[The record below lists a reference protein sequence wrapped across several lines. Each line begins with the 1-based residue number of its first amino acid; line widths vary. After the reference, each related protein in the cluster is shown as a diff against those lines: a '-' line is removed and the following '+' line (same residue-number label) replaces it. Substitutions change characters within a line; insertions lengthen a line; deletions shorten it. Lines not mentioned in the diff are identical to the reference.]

1 LNKIYTPDHP
11 DVVRAHDLYA
21 GIGIKTQVAKEMD
34 ISVAKAHR
42 LLAVDTQRKETE
54 FETPILPDELP
65 SAEELLE
72 RRKHQYA
79 LKDRAEEARKLI
91 QIKVKIDG
99 PIGILHMGDPHVDD
113 NGTDISAIERHVGL
127 INSTPGLFGGNV
139 GDSQNNWVGR
149 LAHLFGEQS
158 LSAAE
163 AWVLTEWL
171 INGVEWL
178 YLIGGNHDVWSGAG
192 DPLKWMTRSQVG
204 VFEDWGARLSLK
216 FPNDKDVRINARHD
230 FVGHSQWNAGHG
242 PTKAAMMGWKDHVLI
257 AGHKHTS
264 AYNVVKDPAS
274 GLISHAMRVAGYKIH
289 DRYAKQ
295 LGLPNQNI
303 SPAFVTV
310 IDPEYADDDPRLIS
324 TFFSPEEGAEYLTWK
339 RKKK

>member
-1 LNKIYTPDHP
+1 M
-11 DVVRAHDLYA
+11 VRAHDLYA
-21 GIGIKTQVAKEMD
+21 DIGIKTQVAKEMD
-34 ISVAKAHR
+34 ISVAKANR
-42 LLAVDTQRKETE
+42 LLAVDIQRKETE